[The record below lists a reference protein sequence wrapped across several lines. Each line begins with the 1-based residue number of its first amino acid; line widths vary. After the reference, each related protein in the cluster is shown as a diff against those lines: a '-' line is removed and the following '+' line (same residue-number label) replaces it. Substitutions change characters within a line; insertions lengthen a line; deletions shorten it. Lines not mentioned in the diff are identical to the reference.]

1 MRGKAVSSAQ
11 RKRRV
16 THYGTANS
24 KAACGNYVGE
34 RANVT
39 KNKADVT
46 CVRCEEQIDRLK
58 AITA

>member
-1 MRGKAVSSAQ
+1 MSSAQ

-34 RANVT
+34 KANVT
-39 KNKADVT
+39 RDKTKVT
-46 CVRCEEQIDRLK
+46 CKRCEQQLATLGEHR
-58 AITA
+58 